1 MTGFLFLDRAHA
13 NVEEIRER
21 PEPETVLAIAG
32 K

>member
-21 PEPETVLAIAG
+21 PPETVLAIAG